1 MIHLHSLG
9 DRSVTLPAQQ
19 GLPTLGQLPSGGTF
33 PERPAEFAHNLHEDA
48 RLTVSAVADLADR
61 LPRHSVICDSAAQ
74 PLLVPQGGPP
84 RGALSRPGDVIRD
97 LDNANAWLTLLN
109 IEEDPAYAD
118 LMNTMLD
125 QLERGMT
132 ARQGK
137 MCKRVGFVFV
147 SSPNSVTPA
156 HFDIEHSLLMQVSG
170 AKRVSFGRFESEQAR
185 RHEIE
190 RYWDGSHG
198 SHGRLAALPPELA
211 SYTLTPGRG
220 VYIPPIGPHW
230 VHNGPAIS
238 LSVTL
243 TYFTDVTE
251 RENLIEA
258 CNARLRRW
266 HLTPR
271 VPGQSAPVDSAKVAV
286 MRAKALTNRV
296 RHRNRGPSAGAMSP

>member
-1 MIHLHSLG
+1 
-9 DRSVTLPAQQ
+9 VALPAQQ
-19 GLPTLGQLPSGGTF
+19 GLPTLGQLPSGGAF
-33 PERPAEFAHNLHEDA
+33 PERPAEFAHGLNEDS
-48 RLTVSAVADLADR
+48 RLTVQAVADLADR
-61 LPRHSVICDSAAQ
+61 LPRRSVICDTAAQ

-109 IEEDPAYAD
+109 IEDDPAYAD

-125 QLERGMT
+125 QLEQGMT
-132 ARQGK
+132 PRQGK

-170 AKRVSFGRFESEQAR
+170 AKRVSFGRFESEEAR

-190 RYWDGSHG
+190 RYWEGAHG
-198 SHGRLAALPPELA
+198 SHGRLAALPPELV
-211 SYTLTPGRG
+211 SYPLTPGRG

-243 TYFTDVTE
+243 TYFTDATE
-251 RENLIEA
+251 RENLVEA

-266 HLTPR
+266 HLSPR
-271 VPGQSAPVDSAKVAV
+271 IPGQSAPVDAAKVAV
-286 MRAKALTNRV
+286 MRANALRRRLRPGGSNKAETQ
-296 RHRNRGPSAGAMSP
+296 PSTKY

>member
-1 MIHLHSLG
+1 
-9 DRSVTLPAQQ
+9 VTLPAQQ
-19 GLPTLGQLPSGGTF
+19 RLPTLGQLPSGGAF
-33 PERPAEFAHNLHEDA
+33 PGQSAEFAHSLHEDS

-61 LPRHSVICDSAAQ
+61 LPRHSVICDTAAQ

-84 RGALSRPGDVIRD
+84 RGALARPGDVIRD

-109 IEEDPAYAD
+109 IEDDPAYAD

-132 ARQGK
+132 ARQGNK

-170 AKRVSFGRFESEQAR
+170 AKKVSFGRFESDQVR

-198 SHGRLAALPPELA
+198 SHGRLAALPPELV
-211 SYTLTPGRG
+211 SYDLTPGRG

-243 TYFTDVTE
+243 TYFTDATE
-251 RENLIEA
+251 RGNLVEA

-266 HLTPR
+266 HLNPR
-271 VPGQSAPVDSAKVAV
+271 VPGQSAPVDAAKVAV
-286 MRAKALTNRV
+286 MRASALR
-296 RHRNRGPSAGAMSP
+296 RRLGPRRSEAEKPPSTKY